1 VRAYGR
7 AGARKGNVM
16 GGVIGSIFGVGFV
29 FIVGI
34 ILFIILPSLRICS
47 EWERKVVLR
56 LGRFAGVRGP
66 GVFLL
71 LPWIERTPYTI
82 DMRVVTSSFTAEQ
95 TLTRDNVPVS
105 VDTIVFWRVFDP
117 ARAVL
122 QVSNYAMA
130 VQGAAQTA
138 LRDIIGRSDLSQVL
152 SHRAELDAA
161 MTQVLDNQT
170 EPWGVKID
178 SVQMRDIKI
187 PDVLQDAMSRVA
199 QAERERQARIVLGES
214 EVAVAQRFADAGRLY
229 EQNPMALH
237 LRGMNMLYEVM
248 KAGGTSTVIVPS
260 SAVDSMGLGGASGLT
275 ALAREAEQAG
285 GNGVRQPVAPPPPQP
300 GFPQGGFPPTGY
312 PPRS

>member
-1 VRAYGR
+1 M
-7 AGARKGNVM
+7 GAV
-16 GGVIGSIFGVGFV
+16 GGVIGVTFFLILAVIFFV
-29 FIVGI
+29 IV
-34 ILFIILPSLRICS
+34 PSLRICS

-71 LPWIERTPYTI
+71 LPYIERTPYTI

-105 VDTIVFWRVFDP
+105 VDTVVFWRVFEP
-117 ARAVL
+117 SRAVL
-122 QVSNYAMA
+122 NITNYAEA

-161 MTQVLDNQT
+161 MTETLDAQT
-170 EPWGVKID
+170 EPWGIKVD
-178 SVQMRDIKI
+178 SVRMRDIKI

-199 QAERERQARIVLGES
+199 QAERERQARVVLGES
-214 EVAVAQRFADAGRLY
+214 EVMVAQRFADAGRLY
-229 EQNPMALH
+229 EENPMALH

-248 KAGGTSTVIVPS
+248 KAGGSSTVIVPS
-260 SAVDSMGLGGASGLT
+260 SAVESMSLGGVSGIT
-275 ALAREAEQAG
+275 AIAREAERSIQ
-285 GNGVRQPVAPPPPQP
+285 NSQPAPATPPVPAPPAP
-300 GFPQGGFPPTGY
+300 GAFPPPVV
-312 PPRS
+312 PPFPTSNS